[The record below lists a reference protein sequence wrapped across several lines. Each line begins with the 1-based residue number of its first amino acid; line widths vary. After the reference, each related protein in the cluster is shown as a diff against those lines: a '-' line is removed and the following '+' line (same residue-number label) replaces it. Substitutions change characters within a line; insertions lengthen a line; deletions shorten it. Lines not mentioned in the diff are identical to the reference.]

1 MKTNALM
8 HIGDVAKKAGVSQRC
23 LRYYEEL
30 GLLEPEH
37 RTPSGYRLY
46 SDDQIHKLQM
56 IHGLKSLGLPL
67 SQIQDILRMKD
78 GVHIG
83 AEKASRILE
92 LFNLQLRQIDDKVA
106 YYHRLRES
114 VVLATEIVVRSC
126 LKCHKDMHTE
136 RCRDCEVITGRED
149 LPLPMSILM

>member
-1 MKTNALM
+1 MKTDDLM

-46 SDDQIHKLQM
+46 SDGQIHKLQM
-56 IHGLKSLGLPL
+56 INGLKSLGLPL
-67 SQIQDILRMKD
+67 SQIQELLTLKE

-83 AEKASRILE
+83 AEKASRILD
-92 LFNLQLRQIDDKVA
+92 LFNLQLRQIDDKIA
-106 YYHRLRES
+106 YYHRLRAS
-114 VVLATEIVVRSC
+114 VISAIEIVVRSC
-126 LKCHKDMHTE
+126 LNCHKDMHTE
-136 RCRDCEVITGRED
+136 RCRDCEVITERED
-149 LPLPMSILM
+149 LPLPMSILT